1 MNIDFLANSQNM
13 QNTSMVVNNMIEQMN
28 NNFRYNQNEMV
39 EQHLNEDIVN
49 QMHNRMQLDVLDERK
64 EEEEDDDQVR
74 IFDN

>member
-28 NNFRYNQNEMV
+28 NNFRYNQNEMM